1 MIFLKKSLIKELKL
15 KSNYIKNN
23 WWLKADKLI
32 LIPILVLLFIGIIAI
47 SSASQKLGT
56 TNLKSNIMWNK
67 HLIFCLLSIL
77 TILIVSKLSIKQ
89 IIIFSISLFSISIIL
104 CFLALIIS
112 QETKGATRWLNLI
125 YFSIQ
130 PSELL
135 KPSFIILS
143 ALLLVRYKVKDDLS
157 LYVNLFCLFLISI
170 ILILQPDFGMFIL
183 ISFVWLIQL
192 LTINI
197 KSKILLPII
206 LSILGFFFLCFVTL
220 DHVRFRIMNYLF
232 SGIGDNY
239 QIIKSIDSFK
249 SGGLFGRGI
258 GEGIIS
264 KKLPDSHSDFVYALI
279 SEELG
284 IIIATLILLLYI
296 IPYIRIHYICQK
308 SSNLF
313 IITSLTGLSNIFL
326 FQTIINISSTL
337 NIIPTKGMTLPFISY
352 GGSSLISSAL
362 LIGFILVLIKDD
374 INE

>member
-1 MIFLKKSLIKELKL
+1 VLKL
-15 KSNYIKNN
+15 KNSQINN
-23 WWLKADKLI
+23 SWWGSIDKI
-32 LIPILVLLFIGIIAI
+32 IFIPILILLFIGVIAI

-56 TNLKSNIMWNK
+56 VNLKSNLMWNK
-67 HLIFCLLSIL
+67 HLVFCLLSL
-77 TILIVSKLSIKQ
+77 FTIFIISKLSTKQ
-89 IIIFSISLFSISIIL
+89 IIILSISLFSLSIIL
-104 CFLALIIS
+104 CFIALTVS

-130 PSELL
+130 PSELA
-135 KPSFIILS
+135 KPTFIILS
-143 ALLLVRYKVKDDLS
+143 SLLFVRYKIKEDFS
-157 LYVNLFCLFLISI
+157 LIVNLFCLSLISL
-170 ILILQPDFGMFIL
+170 ILIIQPDFGMFIL
-183 ISFVWLIQL
+183 ICVVWIIQL
-192 LTINI
+192 FTINI
-197 KSKILLPII
+197 KSKILFPII
-206 LSILGFFFLCFVTL
+206 SFIFGVFLLCFFIL

-232 SGIGDNY
+232 SDIGDNY
-239 QIIKSIDSFK
+239 QIMKSIDSFK
-249 SGGLFGRGI
+249 SGGLFGQGI
-258 GEGIIS
+258 GEGVIS

-284 IIIATLILLLYI
+284 IIVAIIILFLYV
-296 IPYIRIHYICQK
+296 IPYIRIHYICQR

-362 LIGFILVLIKDD
+362 LIGFILVLIKEN

>member
-1 MIFLKKSLIKELKL
+1 M
-15 KSNYIKNN
+15 KNN
-23 WWLKADKLI
+23 HLSVSWWGSIDKI
-32 LIPILVLLFIGIIAI
+32 IFIPILILLFIGIIAI
-47 SSASQKLGT
+47 SSASQKFGT
-56 TNLKSNIMWNK
+56 INLKSNLMWNK
-67 HLIFCLLSIL
+67 HLIFCLLSL
-77 TILIVSKLSIKQ
+77 FTIFIISKLSTKQ
-89 IIIFSISLFSISIIL
+89 IIILSISLFSLSIIL
-104 CFLALIIS
+104 CFIALIIS
-112 QETKGATRWLNLI
+112 QETKGATRWLNFI

-130 PSELL
+130 PSELA
-135 KPSFIILS
+135 KPTFIILS
-143 ALLLVRYKVKDDLS
+143 SLLFVRYKIKEDFS
-157 LYVNLFCLFLISI
+157 LIINLFCLSLISI
-170 ILILQPDFGMFIL
+170 ILIMQPDFGMFIL
-183 ISFVWLIQL
+183 ICVVWVIQL

-197 KSKILLPII
+197 KSKILYPII
-206 LSILGFFFLCFVTL
+206 SAILGIFLLCFFIL

-239 QIIKSIDSFK
+239 QITKSIDSFK
-249 SGGLFGRGI
+249 SGGIFGQGI
-258 GEGIIS
+258 GEGMIS

-284 IIIATLILLLYI
+284 IIVAIIILFLYM
-296 IPYIRIHYICQK
+296 IPYIRIHYICQR

-352 GGSSLISSAL
+352 GGSSLFSSAL

>member
-1 MIFLKKSLIKELKL
+1 M
-15 KSNYIKNN
+15 KNN
-23 WWLKADKLI
+23 HLSVSWWRSIDKI
-32 LIPILVLLFIGIIAI
+32 IFIPILILLFIGIIAI
-47 SSASQKLGT
+47 SSASQKFGT
-56 TNLKSNIMWNK
+56 INLKSNLMWNK
-67 HLIFCLLSIL
+67 HLIFCILSL
-77 TILIVSKLSIKQ
+77 FTIFIISKLSTKQ
-89 IIIFSISLFSISIIL
+89 IIILSISLFSLSIIL
-104 CFLALIIS
+104 CFTALIIS
-112 QETKGATRWLNLI
+112 QETKGATRWLNFI

-130 PSELL
+130 PSELA
-135 KPSFIILS
+135 KPTFIILS
-143 ALLLVRYKVKDDLS
+143 SLLFVRYKIKEDFS
-157 LYVNLFCLFLISI
+157 LIINLFCLSLISL
-170 ILILQPDFGMFIL
+170 ILIMQPDFGMLIL
-183 ISFVWLIQL
+183 ICVVWVIQL

-197 KSKILLPII
+197 KSKILYPII
-206 LSILGFFFLCFVTL
+206 SAILGIFLLCFFIL

-239 QIIKSIDSFK
+239 QITKSIDSFK
-249 SGGLFGRGI
+249 SGGFFGQGI

-284 IIIATLILLLYI
+284 IIVAIIILFLYM
-296 IPYIRIHYICQK
+296 IPYIRIHYICQR

-352 GGSSLISSAL
+352 GGSSLFSSAL
-362 LIGFILVLIKDD
+362 LIGFILALIKDD

>member
-1 MIFLKKSLIKELKL
+1 M
-15 KSNYIKNN
+15 KNN

-32 LIPILVLLFIGIIAI
+32 LIPILILLFIGIIAI

-89 IIIFSISLFSISIIL
+89 IIIFSISLFLISIIL

-183 ISFVWLIQL
+183 ISFVWLIQI

-197 KSKILLPII
+197 KYKILLPII
-206 LSILGFFFLCFVTL
+206 LSIIGFFFLCFATL

-264 KKLPDSHSDFVYALI
+264 KNFGFSF
-279 SEELG
+279 
-284 IIIATLILLLYI
+284 
-296 IPYIRIHYICQK
+296 
-308 SSNLF
+308 
-313 IITSLTGLSNIFL
+313 GLCL
-326 FQTIINISSTL
+326 CIN
-337 NIIPTKGMTLPFISY
+337 F
-352 GGSSLISSAL
+352 
-362 LIGFILVLIKDD
+362 
-374 INE
+374 

>member
-1 MIFLKKSLIKELKL
+1 M
-15 KSNYIKNN
+15 KNN
-23 WWLKADKLI
+23 HLSVSWWRSIDKI
-32 LIPILVLLFIGIIAI
+32 IFIPILILLFIGIIAI
-47 SSASQKLGT
+47 SSASQKFGT
-56 TNLKSNIMWNK
+56 INLKSNLMWNK
-67 HLIFCLLSIL
+67 HLIFCILSL
-77 TILIVSKLSIKQ
+77 FTIFIISKLSTKQ
-89 IIIFSISLFSISIIL
+89 IIILSISLFSLSIIL
-104 CFLALIIS
+104 CFTALIIS
-112 QETKGATRWLNLI
+112 QETKGATRWLNFI

-130 PSELL
+130 PSELA
-135 KPSFIILS
+135 KPTFIILS
-143 ALLLVRYKVKDDLS
+143 SLLFVRYKIKEDFS
-157 LYVNLFCLFLISI
+157 LIINLFCLSLISL
-170 ILILQPDFGMFIL
+170 ILIMQPDFGMLIL
-183 ISFVWLIQL
+183 ICVVWVIQL

-197 KSKILLPII
+197 KSKILYPII
-206 LSILGFFFLCFVTL
+206 SAILGIFLLCFFIL
-220 DHVRFRIMNYLF
+220 DHVRFRIMHYLF

-239 QIIKSIDSFK
+239 QITKSIDSFK
-249 SGGLFGRGI
+249 SGGFFGQGI

-284 IIIATLILLLYI
+284 IIVAIIILFLYM
-296 IPYIRIHYICQK
+296 IPYIRIHYICQR

-352 GGSSLISSAL
+352 GGSSLFSSAL

>member
-1 MIFLKKSLIKELKL
+1 M
-15 KSNYIKNN
+15 KNN
-23 WWLKADKLI
+23 HLSVSWWGSIDKI
-32 LIPILVLLFIGIIAI
+32 IFIPILILLFIGIIAI
-47 SSASQKLGT
+47 SSASQKFGT
-56 TNLKSNIMWNK
+56 INLKSNLMWNK
-67 HLIFCLLSIL
+67 HLIFCILSL
-77 TILIVSKLSIKQ
+77 FTIFIISKLSTKQ
-89 IIIFSISLFSISIIL
+89 IIILSISLFSLSIIL
-104 CFLALIIS
+104 CFTALIIS
-112 QETKGATRWLNLI
+112 QETKGATRWLNFI

-130 PSELL
+130 PSELA
-135 KPSFIILS
+135 KPTFIILS
-143 ALLLVRYKVKDDLS
+143 SLLFVRYKIKEDFS
-157 LYVNLFCLFLISI
+157 LIINLFCLSLISL
-170 ILILQPDFGMFIL
+170 ILIMQPDFGMLIL
-183 ISFVWLIQL
+183 ICVVWVIQL

-197 KSKILLPII
+197 KSKILYPII
-206 LSILGFFFLCFVTL
+206 SAILGIFLLCFFTL

-239 QIIKSIDSFK
+239 QITKSIDSFK
-249 SGGLFGRGI
+249 SGGFFGQGI

-284 IIIATLILLLYI
+284 IIVAIIILFLYM
-296 IPYIRIHYICQK
+296 IPYIRIHYICQR
-308 SSNLF
+308 SSSLF

-352 GGSSLISSAL
+352 GGSSLFSSAL

>member
-1 MIFLKKSLIKELKL
+1 M
-15 KSNYIKNN
+15 KNN
-23 WWLKADKLI
+23 HSSVSWWVSIDKI
-32 LIPILVLLFIGIIAI
+32 IFIPILILLFIGIIAI
-47 SSASQKLGT
+47 SSASQKFGT
-56 TNLKSNIMWNK
+56 INLKSNLMWNK
-67 HLIFCLLSIL
+67 HLIFCLLSL
-77 TILIVSKLSIKQ
+77 FTIFIISKLSTKQ
-89 IIIFSISLFSISIIL
+89 IIILSITLFSLSIIL
-104 CFLALIIS
+104 CFIALIIS
-112 QETKGATRWLNLI
+112 QETKGATRWLNFI

-130 PSELL
+130 PSELA
-135 KPSFIILS
+135 KPTFIILS
-143 ALLLVRYKVKDDLS
+143 SLLFVRYKIKEDFS
-157 LYVNLFCLFLISI
+157 LIINLFCLSLISI
-170 ILILQPDFGMFIL
+170 ILIMQPDFGMLIL
-183 ISFVWLIQL
+183 ICVVWVIQL

-197 KSKILLPII
+197 KSRILYPII
-206 LSILGFFFLCFVTL
+206 SSYIRNLFIMFFIL

-239 QIIKSIDSFK
+239 QITKSIDSFK
-249 SGGLFGRGI
+249 SGGVFGQGI
-258 GEGIIS
+258 GEGMIS

-284 IIIATLILLLYI
+284 IIVAIIILFLYM
-296 IPYIRIHYICQK
+296 IPYVRIHYICQR

-352 GGSSLISSAL
+352 GGSSLFSSAL

>member
-1 MIFLKKSLIKELKL
+1 M
-15 KSNYIKNN
+15 KNN
-23 WWLKADKLI
+23 HLSVSWWGSIDKI
-32 LIPILVLLFIGIIAI
+32 IFIPILILLFIGIIAI
-47 SSASQKLGT
+47 SSASQKFGT
-56 TNLKSNIMWNK
+56 INLKSNLMWNK
-67 HLIFCLLSIL
+67 HLIFCILSL
-77 TILIVSKLSIKQ
+77 FTIFIISKLSTKQ
-89 IIIFSISLFSISIIL
+89 IIILSISLFSLSIIL
-104 CFLALIIS
+104 CFTALIIS
-112 QETKGATRWLNLI
+112 QETKGATRWLNFI

-130 PSELL
+130 PSELA
-135 KPSFIILS
+135 KPTFIILS
-143 ALLLVRYKVKDDLS
+143 SLLFVRYKIKEDFS
-157 LYVNLFCLFLISI
+157 LIINLFCLSLISL
-170 ILILQPDFGMFIL
+170 ILIMQPDFGMLIL
-183 ISFVWLIQL
+183 ICVVWVIQL

-197 KSKILLPII
+197 KSKILYPII
-206 LSILGFFFLCFVTL
+206 SALLGIFLLCFFIL

-239 QIIKSIDSFK
+239 QITKSIDSFK
-249 SGGLFGRGI
+249 SGGFFGQGI

-284 IIIATLILLLYI
+284 IIVAIIILFLYV
-296 IPYIRIHYICQK
+296 IPYIRIQYICQR

-352 GGSSLISSAL
+352 GGSSLLSSAL
-362 LIGFILVLIKDD
+362 LIGFILVLVKDD

>member
-1 MIFLKKSLIKELKL
+1 M
-15 KSNYIKNN
+15 KNN
-23 WWLKADKLI
+23 HLSVSWWRSIDKI
-32 LIPILVLLFIGIIAI
+32 IFIPILILLFIGIIAI
-47 SSASQKLGT
+47 SSASQKFGT
-56 TNLKSNIMWNK
+56 INLKSNLMWNK
-67 HLIFCLLSIL
+67 HLIFCILSL
-77 TILIVSKLSIKQ
+77 FTIFIISKLSTKQ
-89 IIIFSISLFSISIIL
+89 IIILSISLFSLSIIL
-104 CFLALIIS
+104 CFTALIIS
-112 QETKGATRWLNLI
+112 QETKGATRWLNFI

-130 PSELL
+130 PSELA
-135 KPSFIILS
+135 KPTFIILS
-143 ALLLVRYKVKDDLS
+143 SLLFVRYKIKEDFS
-157 LYVNLFCLFLISI
+157 LIINLFCLSLISL
-170 ILILQPDFGMFIL
+170 ILIMQPDFGMLIL
-183 ISFVWLIQL
+183 ICVVWVIQL

-197 KSKILLPII
+197 KSKILYPII
-206 LSILGFFFLCFVTL
+206 SAILGIFLLCFFTL

-239 QIIKSIDSFK
+239 QITKSIDSFK
-249 SGGLFGRGI
+249 SGGFFGQGI

-284 IIIATLILLLYI
+284 IIVAIIILFLYM
-296 IPYIRIHYICQK
+296 IPYIRIHYICQR

-352 GGSSLISSAL
+352 GGSSLFSSAL